1 MPYPGSSLFPGSS
14 SYSFASV
21 ADLQDRLKRTFADP
35 DVAWVQALLG
45 DATEH
50 LRSVLGWQV
59 SPAASVTIRTKV
71 NVGDFYRLPIQP
83 VQAIGPVLVDG
94 VAVTVTDFDGG
105 IQFKDQG
112 IADITFTAGYD
123 TTPPVLVSW
132 TCVLA
137 SQAMDAVVKLG
148 MLSSA
153 GLSSV
158 SIDDFKMAW
167 ANGGEGSGYV
177 LPDRVVEQLRSSFGT
192 SSYVTG
198 SWV

>member
-1 MPYPGSSLFPGSS
+1 MSVVFIQTG
-14 SYSFASV
+14 FASV
-21 ADLQDRLKRTFADP
+21 ADLQTRLNKVFADT
-35 DVAWVQALLG
+35 DQAWVQELLD
-45 DATEH
+45 DASDH

-59 SPAASVTIRTKV
+59 WPVASVTVRTKV
-71 NVGDFYRLPIQP
+71 NMGDFYRIPIQP
-83 VQAIGPVLVDG
+83 VQALGSVLVDG
-94 VAVTVTDFDGG
+94 VGVTVTEFDGG

-112 IADITFTAGYD
+112 IADISFTAGYA
-123 TTPPVLVSW
+123 TIPKVLISW

-137 SQAMDAVVKLG
+137 AQAMDAVTKLG

-192 SSYVTG
+192 SAYVTG

>member
-1 MPYPGSSLFPGSS
+1 MPVILVQKPR
-14 SYSFASV
+14 FAEI
-21 ADLQDRLKRTFADP
+21 ADLQYRLNKTFTAGETDWLN
-35 DVAWVQALLG
+35 AILG

-59 SPAASVTIRTKV
+59 YPQATVTVRTKV
-71 NVGDFYRLPIQP
+71 NIGDFYRIPVQP
-83 VQAIGPVLVDG
+83 VQSIGAVLVDG
-94 VAVTVTDFDGG
+94 SAVTVDDFDGG
-105 IQFKDQG
+105 IQFKDKG
-112 IADITFTAGYD
+112 IAEITFTAGYA
-123 TTPPVLVSW
+123 VLPSVLTSW

-137 SQAMDAVVKLG
+137 AQAIEAVKKLG

-167 ANGGEGSGYV
+167 AGGGEGSGFV
-177 LPDRVVEQLRSSFGT
+177 LPERVVEQLRSAYGS

-198 SWV
+198 SVL